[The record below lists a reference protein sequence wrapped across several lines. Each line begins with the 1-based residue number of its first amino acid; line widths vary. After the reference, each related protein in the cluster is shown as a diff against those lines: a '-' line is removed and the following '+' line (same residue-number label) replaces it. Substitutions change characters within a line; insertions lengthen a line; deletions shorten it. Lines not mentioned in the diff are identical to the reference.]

1 MKQTF
6 LHEDDLKSQ
15 LNNFIRKAERLS
27 MGEECE
33 RFEEALSQY
42 FDVENVVFVNSGS
55 SANLLLLQS
64 LINTGRLKPG
74 DLVGFSAVTWAT
86 NVMPLIQLGLI
97 PIPIDINVESLNIS
111 SESIK
116 TALNEHKEI
125 KCIFVTNLLG
135 LCDDLGNIK
144 TLCEEREIIL
154 IEDNCEGLGSE
165 FEGTKLGKFG
175 LAATHSTYVGHHLST
190 IEGGFVITNDHE
202 LGSMMKMARAH
213 GWNRSLNKES
223 KLKLKEKWQVSDFY
237 DLYTFYELGYN
248 FRPTEI
254 AGFIGNHQIK
264 YINEIVQKRQLNH
277 NRFKVA
283 LSNSYLT
290 PKISHMSEFSSFA
303 FPIIA
308 KDSNSFVIIKN
319 KLEEAK
325 IEIRPIVG
333 GNITRQPFFKRN
345 NLNNFDLPDSDMI
358 HLNGLYIANRPDL
371 CEEDIEYVTQVIS
384 SL

>member
-6 LHEDDLKSQ
+6 LYEDDLKSQ
-15 LNNFIRKAERLS
+15 LNNFIQKAERLS

-33 RFEEALSQY
+33 RFEEVLSKY

-97 PIPIDINVESLNIS
+97 PIPIDINLESLNIS
-111 SESIK
+111 AESIK
-116 TALNEHKEI
+116 TTLNEHKEI

-135 LCDDLGNIK
+135 LCDNLGNIK
-144 TLCEEREIIL
+144 TLCEERGIIL

-165 FEGTKLGKFG
+165 LEGTKLGKFG
-175 LAATHSTYVGHHLST
+175 IAATHSTYVGHHLST
-190 IEGGFVITNDHE
+190 IEGGFLITNDHE

-213 GWNRSLNKES
+213 GWDRSLNKES
-223 KLKLKEKWQVSDFY
+223 KIKLKENWQVSDFY

-264 YINEIVQKRQLNH
+264 YINEIIQKRQLNH
-277 NRFKVA
+277 NRFKAA
-283 LSNSYLT
+283 LPNSYLT
-290 PKISHMSEFSSFA
+290 PKISHMSVFSSFA

-308 KDSNSFVIIKN
+308 KDSSSFVILKN

-325 IEIRPIVG
+325 IES
-333 GNITRQPFFKRN
+333 N
-345 NLNNFDLPDSDMI
+345 DLSKFELPVADLVHI
-358 HLNGLYIANRPDL
+358 NGLYIPNRPDL
-371 CEEDIEYVTQVIS
+371 LDHEIKYINEVLS